1 MNLFYEI
8 TFFGAKFVIVA
19 MLLSLVWGIAL
30 LIHER
35 AVQRHVPAV
44 IPDRRVGP
52 ADRRVRLR
60 SH

>member
-19 MLLSLVWGIAL
+19 MLLSLVWGFAL
-30 LIHER
+30 LLHER
-35 AVQRHVPAV
+35 MGERKVAPI
-44 IPDRRVGP
+44 IPERRVGP